1 MFLKIRSEMKGDFLL
16 LIEST
21 LGLFP
26 FLLGIDGSKPLA
38 RCFPPVFF
46 FTLRKL
52 FFAKVPSARVPG
64 DIPSLSHRL
73 PRSVVNQQKLP
84 LFSRKGLRRE

>member
-1 MFLKIRSEMKGDFLL
+1 MEGDFLF

-21 LGLFP
+21 LDPFP
-26 FLLGIDGSKPLA
+26 FLLGIDGSKPWRDA
-38 RCFPPVFF
+38 FPPEFVI
-46 FTLRKL
+46 TLRKL